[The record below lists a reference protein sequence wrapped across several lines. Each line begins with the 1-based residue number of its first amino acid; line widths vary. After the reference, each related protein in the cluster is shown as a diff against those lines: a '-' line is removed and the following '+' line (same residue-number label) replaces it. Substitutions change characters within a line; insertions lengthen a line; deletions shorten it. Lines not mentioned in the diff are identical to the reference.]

1 MLGLDASCPM
11 EYKSNSSS
19 ERKAAMART
28 SSPLRR
34 EDEGSNS
41 PRGEVKAETAVE
53 QTTSAASPVVEPAQQ
68 SIEEK
73 KE

>member
-1 MLGLDASCPM
+1 M

-34 EDEGSNS
+34 EDEGANS
-41 PRGEVKAETAVE
+41 PRGEVKPEPTAEQV
-53 QTTSAASPVVEPAQQ
+53 TSAASPVVEAQQ
-68 SIEEK
+68 PTEEK